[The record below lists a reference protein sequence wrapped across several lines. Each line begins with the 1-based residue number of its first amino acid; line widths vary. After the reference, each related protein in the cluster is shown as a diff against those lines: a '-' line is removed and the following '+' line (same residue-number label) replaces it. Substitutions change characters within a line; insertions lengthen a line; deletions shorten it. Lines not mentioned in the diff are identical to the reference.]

1 MKNQY
6 NESIWS
12 YYDFPSWLTVIVFKM
27 NSLLKYN
34 MACMWLFFKER
45 DDEFANEVRIQDSED
60 KDDDTESPYKN
71 APVQIQLAP
80 SETKPFTR

>member
-1 MKNQY
+1 
-6 NESIWS
+6 
-12 YYDFPSWLTVIVFKM
+12 M

-34 MACMWLFFKER
+34 MACVWLFLKER